1 MDGQI
6 LDPEGAKFSKVFPK
20 PPPLAHDPSRLIDV
34 PPETILL
41 GGALG
46 AIGQTPREQG
56 GGMIDPNMSIGDLA
70 VNGFATVALAIAFFN
85 TDVKGPKVIFGIAGG
100 LMAVRTLFRL
110 GRLSGIIKPGAIAP
124 ETMGPRA
131 TA

>member
-1 MDGQI
+1 MGGQI
-6 LDPEGAKFSKVFPK
+6 LDPGAAEFSKVFPK

-46 AIGQTPREQG
+46 MIGQTPAEQAG
-56 GGMIDPNMSIGDLA
+56 QMIDPTLSLGDLA

-85 TDVKGPKVIFGIAGG
+85 ADVKGPKVIFGIAGG

-110 GRLSGIIKPGAIAP
+110 GRFSGIIKPGAIK
-124 ETMGPRA
+124 
-131 TA
+131 